1 MQGQDSLPFVG
12 PAKAAVLAGLVAER
26 APALA
31 VEVGALAGYSALTI
45 AKALPPGGRLIS
57 IESDWKWAL
66 VAKRFVWQA
75 AQGEKRGKA
84 VRPSQHALAQQCFH
98 SACQSFQRAACKLR
112 ASARAHGPHARLMRR
127 CACRMPSPSI
137 SDLRMFRRA
146 RLAEHIG
153 QMRMAMFL
161 TVCIALCYIACA
173 RLVPGGGPHGP
184 HGRVVG
190 RRAAAAARPPG

>member
-1 MQGQDSLPFVG
+1 MQDSLPFVG

-66 VAKRFVWQA
+66 VSKRFVWQA
-75 AQGEKRGKA
+75 AQGEKRSKA
-84 VRPSQHALAQQCFH
+84 VRLSQHTLGQQCFY
-98 SACQSFQRAACKLR
+98 SACQSFQHAICKLR
-112 ASARAHGPHARLMRR
+112 ASARAHGPHARLMWR

-137 SDLRMFRRA
+137 SDLRMF
-146 RLAEHIG
+146 
-153 QMRMAMFL
+153 
-161 TVCIALCYIACA
+161 
-173 RLVPGGGPHGP
+173 
-184 HGRVVG
+184 
-190 RRAAAAARPPG
+190 